1 MESFSRQQNL
11 NEGLLTGAFN
21 LATAYFFVKKMATPF
36 KKTKAYKLGIIDEK
50 GNILKKMK
58 ELESDEERKAYTLLD
73 RVIWNIK
80 KLMSFIP
87 GGGSMLA
94 GVAAATA
101 LLMKEEMGYEVS
113 DKLVQV
119 MLEAA
124 RNPATDED
132 MIQKISDMWEK
143 SKGNVRKFKQEM
155 KRAKLDDR
163 ALKKAGLQDFVDE
176 LVGGSISE
184 IEPVE
189 QEEGMPTNNAGS
201 GAIKGFTEPFKRKKM
216 KSESVDLAMQTLF
229 ERDEWIETTVDST
242 MQFAEDIGMDL
253 EELSEEEF
261 VALANALDDF
271 QRTQISEALWMT
283 DAQLITEDELDE
295 AKPMVPKFNLKT
307 MKNLANSDMF
317 IKAAMKI
324 DKPLV
329 VFNSYILQNRA
340 MWRAYDEAEQEEVE
354 VVNEL
359 SQKTLG
365 SYSKKA
371 SDSRVQSKRPLR
383 KQDKSVGGIKRAS
396 AKMQEIEISEG
407 SDEYKLDA
415 VFKKHRIPA
424 EVMGKTQDDIIIK
437 HKKYGQFEYNP
448 KSDGFAV
455 DSKTGKPLMKV
466 WKKHTGE
473 TWKDGLLGNRVL
485 GRGMNKMLALMKE
498 GIEETGTPI
507 FQVTPDVYDMC
518 KWGREKYQRW
528 NKVVGESNGV
538 EKIKEYGKK
547 NPTAPIIVQN
557 KQSGEMQYLRF
568 GEINSELKERYYV
581 DTESES

>member
-101 LLMKEEMGYEVS
+101 LLMKEEMGYDVS

-176 LVGGSISE
+176 LIGGSISE

-216 KSESVDLAMQTLF
+216 KSESVDLAMQSLF

-242 MQFAEDIGMDL
+242 MQFADDIGMDL

-261 VALANALDDF
+261 VTLANALDDF

-307 MKNLANSDMF
+307 MKKLANSDMF

-340 MWRAYDEAEQEEVE
+340 MWRAYDEADQEEVE
-354 VVNEL
+354 TIDEAKYNSVSIVKQLKKMGAPGSVEG
-359 SQKTLG
+359 QKG
-365 SYSKKA
+365 
-371 SDSRVQSKRPLR
+371 
-383 KQDKSVGGIKRAS
+383 
-396 AKMQEIEISEG
+396 
-407 SDEYKLDA
+407 
-415 VFKKHRIPA
+415 
-424 EVMGKTQDDIIIK
+424 DDIIIK
-437 HKKYGQFEYNP
+437 HPKYGDVEYNP
-448 KSDGFAV
+448 NSDGFAF
-455 DSKTGKPLMKV
+455 DSKKAKPLMKV

-473 TWKDGLLGNRVL
+473 NWKDAVLGNRVL
-485 GRGMNKMLALMKE
+485 GRSMQKMVALMKE

>member
-36 KKTKAYKLGIIDEK
+36 KKTRAYKLGIIDEK

-101 LLMKEEMGYEVS
+101 LLMKEEMGYDVS

-176 LVGGSISE
+176 LIGGSISE

-216 KSESVDLAMQTLF
+216 KSESVDLAMQSLF

-242 MQFAEDIGMDL
+242 MQFADDIGMDL
-253 EELSEEEF
+253 EQLSEEEF
-261 VALANALDDF
+261 VTLANALAEF

-307 MKNLANSDMF
+307 MKKLANSDMF

-340 MWRAYDEAEQEEVE
+340 MWRAYDEADQEEVE
-354 VVNEL
+354 TIDEAKYNSVSIVKQLKKMGAPGSVEG
-359 SQKTLG
+359 QKG
-365 SYSKKA
+365 
-371 SDSRVQSKRPLR
+371 
-383 KQDKSVGGIKRAS
+383 
-396 AKMQEIEISEG
+396 
-407 SDEYKLDA
+407 
-415 VFKKHRIPA
+415 
-424 EVMGKTQDDIIIK
+424 DDIIIK
-437 HKKYGQFEYNP
+437 HPKYGNVEYNP
-448 KSDGFAV
+448 NSDGFAF
-455 DSKTGKPLMKV
+455 DSKKAKPLMKV

-473 TWKDGLLGNRVL
+473 NWKDAVLGNRVL
-485 GRGMNKMLALMKE
+485 GRSMQKMVALMKE

>member
-36 KKTKAYKLGIIDEK
+36 KKTKAYKLGIIDDK

-101 LLMKEEMGYEVS
+101 LLMKEEMGYDVS

-176 LVGGSISE
+176 LVGGNISE

-261 VALANALDDF
+261 VTLANALDDF

-295 AKPMVPKFNLKT
+295 SKPMAPKFNLKT
-307 MKNLANSDMF
+307 MKKLANSDMF

-340 MWRAYDEAEQEEVE
+340 MWRAYDEADQEEVE

-371 SDSRVQSKRPLR
+371 SDSRVQSKRPLS

-568 GEINSELKERYYV
+568 GNISSELKERYYV

>member
-1 MESFSRQQNL
+1 
-11 NEGLLTGAFN
+11 
-21 LATAYFFVKKMATPF
+21 
-36 KKTKAYKLGIIDEK
+36 
-50 GNILKKMK
+50 
-58 ELESDEERKAYTLLD
+58 
-73 RVIWNIK
+73 
-80 KLMSFIP
+80 
-87 GGGSMLA
+87 
-94 GVAAATA
+94 
-101 LLMKEEMGYEVS
+101 
-113 DKLVQV
+113 
-119 MLEAA
+119 
-124 RNPATDED
+124 
-132 MIQKISDMWEK
+132 
-143 SKGNVRKFKQEM
+143 
-155 KRAKLDDR
+155 
-163 ALKKAGLQDFVDE
+163 
-176 LVGGSISE
+176 
-184 IEPVE
+184 
-189 QEEGMPTNNAGS
+189 
-201 GAIKGFTEPFKRKKM
+201 
-216 KSESVDLAMQTLF
+216 
-229 ERDEWIETTVDST
+229 
-242 MQFAEDIGMDL
+242 
-253 EELSEEEF
+253 
-261 VALANALDDF
+261 
-271 QRTQISEALWMT
+271 
-283 DAQLITEDELDE
+283 
-295 AKPMVPKFNLKT
+295 
-307 MKNLANSDMF
+307 
-317 IKAAMKI
+317 
-324 DKPLV
+324 
-329 VFNSYILQNRA
+329 

-371 SDSRVQSKRPLR
+371 SDSRVQSKRPLS

-528 NKVVGESNGV
+528 NKVVGES
-538 EKIKEYGKK
+538 IKS
-547 NPTAPIIVQN
+547 V
-557 KQSGEMQYLRF
+557 S
-568 GEINSELKERYYV
+568 
-581 DTESES
+581 

>member
-101 LLMKEEMGYEVS
+101 LLMKEEMGYDVS

-176 LVGGSISE
+176 LIGGSISE

-216 KSESVDLAMQTLF
+216 KSESVDLAMQSLF

-242 MQFAEDIGMDL
+242 MQFADDIGMDL

-261 VALANALDDF
+261 VTLANALDDF

-307 MKNLANSDMF
+307 MRNLAKSDMF

-340 MWRAYDEAEQEEVE
+340 MWSAYDEAEQEEVE
-354 VVNEL
+354 TIEEAKYNSVSIVKQLKKMGAPGSVEG
-359 SQKTLG
+359 QKG
-365 SYSKKA
+365 
-371 SDSRVQSKRPLR
+371 
-383 KQDKSVGGIKRAS
+383 
-396 AKMQEIEISEG
+396 
-407 SDEYKLDA
+407 
-415 VFKKHRIPA
+415 
-424 EVMGKTQDDIIIK
+424 DDIIIK
-437 HKKYGQFEYNP
+437 HPKYGNVEYNP
-448 KSDGFAV
+448 NSDGFAF
-455 DSKTGKPLMKV
+455 DSKKAKPLMKV

-473 TWKDGLLGNRVL
+473 NWKDAVLGNRVL
-485 GRGMNKMLALMKE
+485 GRSMQKMVALMKE

>member
-1 MESFSRQQNL
+1 MESYSRRQNL

-36 KKTKAYKLGIIDEK
+36 EKTEAYKLGIIDKK

-58 ELESDEERKAYTLLD
+58 ELTDDKERKAYTLLD

-101 LLMKEEMGYEVS
+101 LLMKEEMGYDVS

-132 MIQKISDMWEK
+132 MIQKISDLWEK
-143 SKGNVRKFKQEM
+143 SKGNVKKFKQEM

-176 LVGGSISE
+176 LIGGNISE

-242 MQFAEDIGMDL
+242 IQFAEDIGMDL

-261 VALANALDDF
+261 VTLANALDDF

-283 DAQLITEDELDE
+283 DAQLITEDELNE
-295 AKPMVPKFNLKT
+295 REKPRVPKFNLKT
-307 MKNLANSDMF
+307 MRNLANRDQF
-317 IKAAMKI
+317 IRAALKI

-329 VFNSYILQNRA
+329 VFNTYVRQNMA
-340 MWRAYDEAEQEEVE
+340 MWAEYEDASEEEVE
-354 VVNEL
+354 KVEEVQVN
-359 SQKTLG
+359 
-365 SYSKKA
+365 
-371 SDSRVQSKRPLR
+371 
-383 KQDKSVGGIKRAS
+383 
-396 AKMQEIEISEG
+396 EG
-407 SDEYKLDA
+407 SDEFKLDNL
-415 VFKKHRIPA
+415 FKKHKVPA
-424 EVMGKTQDDIIIK
+424 EVMGKTADDIVIK
-437 HKKYGQFEYNP
+437 HKKYGRIEYNP
-448 KSDGFAV
+448 KSDGWAV

-473 TWKDGLLGNRVL
+473 TWKDSVLGNRAL
-485 GRGMNKMLALMKE
+485 GRGMAKLIAIMKE

>member
-1 MESFSRQQNL
+1 MESYSRTQNL

-36 KKTKAYKLGIIDEK
+36 KKTKAYKLGIIDDK
-50 GNILKKMK
+50 GNVLKPMK
-58 ELESDEERKAYTLLD
+58 SLETDEERKAYTLLD

-113 DKLVQV
+113 DRLVQV
-119 MLEAA
+119 MLEVAK
-124 RNPATDED
+124 NPATDED

-143 SKGNVRKFKQEM
+143 SKGNVKKFKQEM

-176 LVGGSISE
+176 LVGGNISE

-216 KSESVDLAMQTLF
+216 KSESVDIAMQTLF

-253 EELSEEEF
+253 EDLSEEEF
-261 VALANALDDF
+261 VTLANALDDF
-271 QRTQISEALWMT
+271 QRQQISEALWMT
-283 DAQLITEDELDE
+283 DAQLITEDELSE
-295 AKPMVPKFNLKT
+295 QPFRGKPVVPKFNLKA
-307 MKNLANSDMF
+307 MQNLANSDMF

-329 VFNSYILQNRA
+329 VFNTYILQNRA
-340 MWRAYDEAEQEEVE
+340 MWQAYDEANQEEVE
-354 VVNEL
+354 KVEEVQVN
-359 SQKTLG
+359 
-365 SYSKKA
+365 
-371 SDSRVQSKRPLR
+371 
-383 KQDKSVGGIKRAS
+383 
-396 AKMQEIEISEG
+396 EG
-407 SDEYKLDA
+407 SDEYKLDNL
-415 VFKKHRIPA
+415 FKKHKVPA
-424 EVMGKTQDDIIIK
+424 EVMGKTADDIIIQ
-437 HKKYGQFEYNP
+437 HKKYGRIEYNP

-455 DSKTGKPLMKV
+455 DSKTGKGLMKV

-473 TWKDGLLGNRVL
+473 TWKDSVLGNRAL
-485 GRGMNKMLALMKE
+485 GRGMAKMIALMKE

-568 GEINSELKERYYV
+568 GNISSELKERYYV
-581 DTESES
+581 DTEPES

>member
-1 MESFSRQQNL
+1 MAKQLQ
-11 NEGLLTGAFN
+11 EGLLTGAFN

-36 KKTKAYKLGIIDEK
+36 KKTKAFKLGIIDEK
-50 GNILKKMK
+50 GKILKQMK
-58 ELESDEERKAYTLLD
+58 DLETDEERKAYTLLD

-113 DKLVQV
+113 DRLVQV
-119 MLEAA
+119 MLEAS
-124 RNPATDED
+124 RNPNTDED
-132 MIQKISDMWEK
+132 MIERISDMWEK
-143 SKGNVRKFKQEM
+143 SKGNVKKFKMDM

-176 LVGGSISE
+176 LVGGNISE

-189 QEEGMPTNNAGS
+189 QEEGMPTNNVGGGEIAG
-201 GAIKGFTEPFKRKKM
+201 IKEPFRRKKM
-216 KSESVDLAMQTLF
+216 KSESVDKAMLELF
-229 ERDEWIETTVDST
+229 ERDEWTQTTVDSAV
-242 MQFAEDIGMDL
+242 QFCEDIGIDL
-253 EELSEEEF
+253 ESLEEDEF
-261 VALANALDDF
+261 VTLVNALDDF
-271 QRTQISEALWMT
+271 QRQQISEALWMT
-283 DAQLITEDELDE
+283 
-295 AKPMVPKFNLKT
+295 
-307 MKNLANSDMF
+307 
-317 IKAAMKI
+317 
-324 DKPLV
+324 
-329 VFNSYILQNRA
+329 
-340 MWRAYDEAEQEEVE
+340 EAELIVEGEETEEVE
-354 VVNEL
+354 EE
-359 SQKTLG
+359 
-365 SYSKKA
+365 
-371 SDSRVQSKRPLR
+371 
-383 KQDKSVGGIKRAS
+383 KQLK
-396 AKMQEIEISEG
+396 EG
-407 SDEYKLDA
+407 TDEYKLDS
-415 VFKKHRIPA
+415 VFKKHKIPA

-455 DSKTGKPLMKV
+455 DSKSGKALMRV

-507 FQVTPDVYDMC
+507 FKVAPDVYDMC

-568 GEINSELKERYYV
+568 GNISSELKERYYV
-581 DTESES
+581 DTEPES

>member
-1 MESFSRQQNL
+1 MVKLQ
-11 NEGLLTGAFN
+11 EGLLTGAFN

-36 KKTKAYKLGIIDEK
+36 EKTEAYKLGIIDKK
-50 GNILKKMK
+50 GKVLKPMK
-58 ELESDEERKAYTLLD
+58 ELTSDKERKAYTLLD

-101 LLMKEEMGYEVS
+101 LLMKENMGYEVS
-113 DKLVQV
+113 DRLVQV

-124 RNPATDED
+124 MNPKTDED

-143 SKGNVRKFKQEM
+143 SKGNVRKFKMDM

-176 LVGGSISE
+176 LVGGNISE

-201 GAIKGFTEPFKRKKM
+201 GQIKGFTEPFRRKKM
-216 KSESVDLAMQTLF
+216 KSESVDKAMLELF
-229 ERDEWIETTVDST
+229 EREEWTQTTVDST
-242 MQFAEDIGMDL
+242 LQFCEDIGMDIHSL
-253 EELSEEEF
+253 DDDEF
-261 VALANALDDF
+261 VTLVNALDDF
-271 QRTQISEALWMT
+271 QRQQISEALWMT
-283 DAQLITEDELDE
+283 
-295 AKPMVPKFNLKT
+295 
-307 MKNLANSDMF
+307 
-317 IKAAMKI
+317 
-324 DKPLV
+324 
-329 VFNSYILQNRA
+329 
-340 MWRAYDEAEQEEVE
+340 EAELIVEGEETEEVE
-354 VVNEL
+354 EEEQV
-359 SQKTLG
+359 
-365 SYSKKA
+365 
-371 SDSRVQSKRPLR
+371 
-383 KQDKSVGGIKRAS
+383 
-396 AKMQEIEISEG
+396 EIEEG

-415 VFKKHRIPA
+415 LFKKHRVPA
-424 EVMGKTQDDIIIK
+424 EVMGKTRDDIIIK

-473 TWKDGLLGNRVL
+473 NWKDALLGNRVL
-485 GRGMNKMLALMKE
+485 GRSMAKMIALMKE

-568 GEINSELKERYYV
+568 GNISSELKERYYV

>member
-1 MESFSRQQNL
+1 MARL
-11 NEGLLTGAFN
+11 NEGLMTGAFN
-21 LATAYFFVKKMATPF
+21 LATAYFFVKKMAMPF
-36 KKTKAYKLGIIDEK
+36 EKTEAYKLGIIDKK
-50 GNILKKMK
+50 GKILKQMK
-58 ELESDEERKAYTLLD
+58 DLESDKERKAYTLLD

-101 LLMKEEMGYEVS
+101 LLMKEEMGYDVS
-113 DKLVQV
+113 DRLVQV

-124 RNPATDED
+124 RNPQTDED

-143 SKGNVRKFKQEM
+143 SRGNVKKFKMDM

-176 LVGGSISE
+176 LIGGSISE

-216 KSESVDLAMQTLF
+216 KSESVNEAMLQLF
-229 ERDEWIETTVDST
+229 EREEWTQTTVDSAV
-242 MQFAEDIGMDL
+242 QFCKDIGMDL
-253 EELSEEEF
+253 ESLDEEEF
-261 VALANALDDF
+261 VTLVNALDDF
-271 QRTQISEALWMT
+271 QRQQISEALWMSE
-283 DAQLITEDELDE
+283 ASFITEDEL
-295 AKPMVPKFNLKT
+295 
-307 MKNLANSDMF
+307 
-317 IKAAMKI
+317 
-324 DKPLV
+324 
-329 VFNSYILQNRA
+329 Q
-340 MWRAYDEAEQEEVE
+340 EVE
-354 VVNEL
+354 KVEEEQV
-359 SQKTLG
+359 
-365 SYSKKA
+365 
-371 SDSRVQSKRPLR
+371 
-383 KQDKSVGGIKRAS
+383 
-396 AKMQEIEISEG
+396 EIEEG
-407 SDEYKLDA
+407 SDEYKLDNL
-415 VFKKHRIPA
+415 FKKHKVPA
-424 EVMGKTQDDIIIK
+424 EVMGKTADDIIIK
-437 HKKYGQFEYNP
+437 HKKYGRIEYNP

-455 DSKTGKPLMKV
+455 DSKTAKPLMKV

-473 TWKDGLLGNRVL
+473 TWRDALLGNRVV
-485 GRGMNKMLALMKE
+485 GRSMAKMIALMKE

-507 FQVTPDVYDMC
+507 FKVTPDVYDMC

-538 EKIKEYGKK
+538 EQIKEYGKK

-568 GEINSELKERYYV
+568 GNISSELKERYYV
-581 DTESES
+581 DTESKD

>member
-1 MESFSRQQNL
+1 MAKQLQ
-11 NEGLLTGAFN
+11 EGLLTGAFN

-36 KKTKAYKLGIIDEK
+36 KKTKAFKLGIIDEK
-50 GNILKKMK
+50 GKILKQMK
-58 ELESDEERKAYTLLD
+58 DLETDEERKAYTLLD

-113 DKLVQV
+113 DRLVQV
-119 MLEAA
+119 MLEAS
-124 RNPATDED
+124 RNPNTDED
-132 MIQKISDMWEK
+132 MIERISDMWEK
-143 SKGNVRKFKQEM
+143 SKGNVKKFKMDM

-176 LVGGSISE
+176 LVGGNISE

-189 QEEGMPTNNAGS
+189 QEEGMPTNNVGGGEIAG
-201 GAIKGFTEPFKRKKM
+201 IKEPFRRKKM
-216 KSESVDLAMQTLF
+216 KSESVNEAMLELF
-229 ERDEWIETTVDST
+229 ERDEWTQTTVDSAV
-242 MQFAEDIGMDL
+242 QFCEDIGMDL
-253 EELSEEEF
+253 ESLEEDEF
-261 VALANALDDF
+261 VTLVNALDDF
-271 QRTQISEALWMT
+271 QRQQISEALWMT
-283 DAQLITEDELDE
+283 EASLITEEELE
-295 AKPMVPKFNLKT
+295 
-307 MKNLANSDMF
+307 
-317 IKAAMKI
+317 
-324 DKPLV
+324 
-329 VFNSYILQNRA
+329 
-340 MWRAYDEAEQEEVE
+340 EQEIDEGI
-354 VVNEL
+354 
-359 SQKTLG
+359 KHDR
-365 SYSKKA
+365 YMRAHSKKA
-371 SDSRVQSKRPLR
+371 PAKEVATWMFTTKQMGDVDYDNEKVVWQAKRPMKLAQAG
-383 KQDKSVGGIKRAS
+383 KEAMKALKTKEVYVMESYL
-396 AKMQEIEISEG
+396 MEG
-407 SDEYKLDA
+407 TDEYKLDS
-415 VFKKHRIPA
+415 VFKKHKIPA
-424 EVMGKTQDDIIIK
+424 EVMGKTADDIIIK

-455 DSKTGKPLMKV
+455 DSKSGKALMRV

-507 FQVTPDVYDMC
+507 FKVTPDVYDMC

-568 GEINSELKERYYV
+568 GNISSELKERYYV
-581 DTESES
+581 DTEPES

>member
-101 LLMKEEMGYEVS
+101 LLMKEEMGYDVS

-176 LVGGSISE
+176 LIGGSISE

-216 KSESVDLAMQTLF
+216 KSESVDLAMQSLF

-242 MQFAEDIGMDL
+242 MQFADDIGMDL

-261 VALANALDDF
+261 VTLANALDDF

-307 MKNLANSDMF
+307 MKKLANSDMF

-354 VVNEL
+354 TIEEAKYNSVSIVKQLKKMGAPGSVEG
-359 SQKTLG
+359 QKG
-365 SYSKKA
+365 
-371 SDSRVQSKRPLR
+371 
-383 KQDKSVGGIKRAS
+383 
-396 AKMQEIEISEG
+396 
-407 SDEYKLDA
+407 
-415 VFKKHRIPA
+415 
-424 EVMGKTQDDIIIK
+424 DDIIIK
-437 HKKYGQFEYNP
+437 HPKYGDVEYNP
-448 KSDGFAV
+448 NSDGFAF
-455 DSKTGKPLMKV
+455 DSKKAKPLMKV

-473 TWKDGLLGNRVL
+473 NWKDAVLGNRVL
-485 GRGMNKMLALMKE
+485 GRSMQKMVALMKE

>member
-101 LLMKEEMGYEVS
+101 LLMKEEMGYDVS

-176 LVGGSISE
+176 LIGGSISE

-216 KSESVDLAMQTLF
+216 KSESVDLAMQSLF

-242 MQFAEDIGMDL
+242 MQFADDIGMDL

-261 VALANALDDF
+261 VTLANALDDF

-307 MKNLANSDMF
+307 MKKLANSDMF

-340 MWRAYDEAEQEEVE
+340 MWRAYDEADQEEVE
-354 VVNEL
+354 TIDEAKYNSVSIVKQLKKMGAPGSVEG
-359 SQKTLG
+359 QKG
-365 SYSKKA
+365 
-371 SDSRVQSKRPLR
+371 
-383 KQDKSVGGIKRAS
+383 
-396 AKMQEIEISEG
+396 
-407 SDEYKLDA
+407 
-415 VFKKHRIPA
+415 
-424 EVMGKTQDDIIIK
+424 DDIIIK
-437 HKKYGQFEYNP
+437 HPKYGNVEYNP
-448 KSDGFAV
+448 NSDGFAF
-455 DSKTGKPLMKV
+455 DSKKAKPLMKV

-473 TWKDGLLGNRVL
+473 NWKDAVLGNRVL
-485 GRGMNKMLALMKE
+485 GRSMQKMVALMKE

>member
-101 LLMKEEMGYEVS
+101 LLMKEEMGYDVS

-176 LVGGSISE
+176 LVGGNISE

-261 VALANALDDF
+261 VTLANALDDF

-283 DAQLITEDELDE
+283 DAQLITEDELTE
-295 AKPMVPKFNLKT
+295 GKPMAPKFNLKT

-424 EVMGKTQDDIIIK
+424 EVMGKTADDIIIK

-568 GEINSELKERYYV
+568 GNISSELKERYYV

>member
-1 MESFSRQQNL
+1 MVRL
-11 NEGLLTGAFN
+11 NEGLMTGAFN

-36 KKTKAYKLGIIDEK
+36 EKTEAYKLGIIDKK
-50 GNILKKMK
+50 GKILKQMK
-58 ELESDEERKAYTLLD
+58 DLESDKERKAYTLLD

-101 LLMKEEMGYEVS
+101 LLMKEEMGYDVS
-113 DKLVQV
+113 DRLVQV

-124 RNPATDED
+124 RNPKTDED

-143 SKGNVRKFKQEM
+143 SRGNVKKFKMDM
-155 KRAKLDDR
+155 KRAKLGDR
-163 ALKKAGLQDFVDE
+163 ELKKAGLQDFVDE
-176 LVGGSISE
+176 LIGGNISE

-216 KSESVDLAMQTLF
+216 KSESVDKAMLTLF
-229 ERDEWIETTVDST
+229 EQESWTQTTVDSA
-242 MQFAEDIGMDL
+242 MQFAEDIGLDL
-253 EELSEEEF
+253 EGLTEEEF
-261 VALANALDDF
+261 VNLVNALDDF

-283 DAQLITEDELDE
+283 EAQLVTESELE
-295 AKPMVPKFNLKT
+295 
-307 MKNLANSDMF
+307 
-317 IKAAMKI
+317 
-324 DKPLV
+324 
-329 VFNSYILQNRA
+329 
-340 MWRAYDEAEQEEVE
+340 
-354 VVNEL
+354 
-359 SQKTLG
+359 
-365 SYSKKA
+365 
-371 SDSRVQSKRPLR
+371 
-383 KQDKSVGGIKRAS
+383 
-396 AKMQEIEISEG
+396 EIEKEEEEKVEIEEG
-407 SDEYKLDA
+407 SDEYKLDNL
-415 VFKKHRIPA
+415 FKKHRVPA
-424 EVMGKTQDDIIIK
+424 EVMGKTADDIIIK
-437 HKKYGQFEYNP
+437 HKKYGRIEYNP
-448 KSDGFAV
+448 KSDGFAI
-455 DSKTGKPLMKV
+455 DSKTGKPLQKV

-473 TWKDGLLGNRVL
+473 TWRDALLGNRVV
-485 GRGMNKMLALMKE
+485 GRSMAKMIALMKE

-557 KQSGEMQYLRF
+557 KKSGEMQYLRF
-568 GEINSELKERYYV
+568 GNISSELKERYYV

>member
-1 MESFSRQQNL
+1 MVKLQ
-11 NEGLLTGAFN
+11 EGLLTGAFN

-36 KKTKAYKLGIIDEK
+36 EKTEAYKLGIIDKK
-50 GNILKKMK
+50 GKVLKPMK
-58 ELESDEERKAYTLLD
+58 ELTSDKERKAYTLLD

-101 LLMKEEMGYEVS
+101 LLMKENMGYEVS
-113 DKLVQV
+113 DRLVQV

-124 RNPATDED
+124 MNPKTDED

-143 SKGNVRKFKQEM
+143 SKGNVRKFKMDM

-176 LVGGSISE
+176 LVGGNISE

-216 KSESVDLAMQTLF
+216 KSESVNEAMLQLF
-229 ERDEWIETTVDST
+229 EREEWTQTTVDSAV
-242 MQFAEDIGMDL
+242 QFCEDIGMDL
-253 EELSEEEF
+253 ESLDEDEF
-261 VALANALDDF
+261 VSLVNALDDF
-271 QRTQISEALWMT
+271 QRQQISEALWMT
-283 DAQLITEDELDE
+283 EASLITEDDLNE
-295 AKPMVPKFNLKT
+295 KPMVPRFNLKA
-307 MKNLANSDMF
+307 MQNLAKSDMF
-317 IKAAMKI
+317 IKSAMKI

-329 VFNSYILQNRA
+329 VFNTFILQNRA
-340 MWRAYDEAEQEEVE
+340 MWKAYDEASQEEVE
-354 VVNEL
+354 VVEE
-359 SQKTLG
+359 QQI
-365 SYSKKA
+365 
-371 SDSRVQSKRPLR
+371 D
-383 KQDKSVGGIKRAS
+383 
-396 AKMQEIEISEG
+396 EG

-415 VFKKHRIPA
+415 LFKKHRVPA
-424 EVMGKTQDDIIIK
+424 EVMGKTRDDIIIK

-455 DSKTGKPLMKV
+455 DSKSGKPLMKV

-473 TWKDGLLGNRVL
+473 NWKDALLGNRVL
-485 GRGMNKMLALMKE
+485 GRSMAKMIALMKE

-568 GEINSELKERYYV
+568 GNISSELKERYYV
-581 DTESES
+581 DTEPES

>member
-1 MESFSRQQNL
+1 MESYSRTQNL

-36 KKTKAYKLGIIDEK
+36 KKTKAYKLGIIDDK

-113 DKLVQV
+113 DRLVQV
-119 MLEAA
+119 MLEVAK
-124 RNPATDED
+124 NPATDED
-132 MIQKISDMWEK
+132 MIQKISDLWEK
-143 SKGNVRKFKQEM
+143 SKGNVKKFKQEM

-176 LVGGSISE
+176 LVGGNISE
-184 IEPVE
+184 VEPVE
-189 QEEGMPTNNAGS
+189 QEEIPTNNAGT
-201 GAIKGFTEPFKRKKM
+201 GHIKGFTEPFKRKKM
-216 KSESVDLAMQTLF
+216 KSESVDIAMQTLF

-253 EELSEEEF
+253 EDLSEEEF
-261 VALANALDDF
+261 VTLANALDDF
-271 QRTQISEALWMT
+271 QRQQISEALWMT
-283 DAQLITEDELDE
+283 DAQLITEDDLNERE
-295 AKPMVPKFNLKT
+295 KPRVPKFNAKT
-307 MKNLANSDMF
+307 MRNLANRDQF
-317 IKAAMKI
+317 IRAALKI

-329 VFNSYILQNRA
+329 VFNTYVRQNMA
-340 MWRAYDEAEQEEVE
+340 MWAEYEDASEEEVE
-354 VVNEL
+354 KVEEVQVN
-359 SQKTLG
+359 
-365 SYSKKA
+365 
-371 SDSRVQSKRPLR
+371 
-383 KQDKSVGGIKRAS
+383 
-396 AKMQEIEISEG
+396 EG
-407 SDEYKLDA
+407 SDEFKLDNL
-415 VFKKHRIPA
+415 FKKHKVPA
-424 EVMGKTQDDIIIK
+424 EVMGKTADDIIIQ
-437 HKKYGQFEYNP
+437 HKKYGKFEYNP
-448 KSDGFAV
+448 KSDGWAV

-473 TWKDGLLGNRVL
+473 TWKDSVLGNRAL
-485 GRGMNKMLALMKE
+485 GRGMAKMIALMKE

-568 GEINSELKERYYV
+568 GNISSELKERYYV

>member
-1 MESFSRQQNL
+1 MAKL
-11 NEGLLTGAFN
+11 NEGLMTGAFN

-36 KKTKAYKLGIIDEK
+36 EKTEAYKLGIIDKK
-50 GNILKKMK
+50 GKILKQMK
-58 ELESDEERKAYTLLD
+58 DLESDKERKAYTLLD

-113 DKLVQV
+113 DRLVQV
-119 MLEAA
+119 MLEVAK
-124 RNPATDED
+124 NPATDED

-176 LVGGSISE
+176 LVGGNISE
-184 IEPVE
+184 VEPVE
-189 QEEGMPTNNAGS
+189 QEEIPTNNAGT
-201 GAIKGFTEPFKRKKM
+201 GHIKGFTEPFKRKKM
-216 KSESVDLAMQTLF
+216 KSESVDIAMQTLF

-261 VALANALDDF
+261 VTLANALDDF

-283 DAQLITEDELDE
+283 DAQLITEDELNE
-295 AKPMVPKFNLKT
+295 REKPKVPKFNAKT
-307 MKNLANSDMF
+307 MKNLANRDQF
-317 IKAAMKI
+317 IRAAMKI

-329 VFNSYILQNRA
+329 VFNTYVRQNMA
-340 MWRAYDEAEQEEVE
+340 MWAEYEDASEEEVE

-365 SYSKKA
+365 SYTKKA
-371 SDSRVQSKRPLR
+371 SDSRVQSKRPLS

-415 VFKKHRIPA
+415 VFKKHKIPA
-424 EVMGKTQDDIIIK
+424 EVMGKTADDIIIK

-568 GEINSELKERYYV
+568 GNISSELKERYYV

>member
-1 MESFSRQQNL
+1 MVKLQ
-11 NEGLLTGAFN
+11 EGLLTGAFN

-36 KKTKAYKLGIIDEK
+36 EKTEAYKLGIIDKK
-50 GNILKKMK
+50 GKVLKPMK
-58 ELESDEERKAYTLLD
+58 ELTSEKERKAYTLLD

-101 LLMKEEMGYEVS
+101 LLMKENMGYEVS
-113 DKLVQV
+113 DRLVQV

-124 RNPATDED
+124 MNPKTDED

-143 SKGNVRKFKQEM
+143 SKGNVRKFKMEM

-176 LVGGSISE
+176 LVGGNISE

-201 GAIKGFTEPFKRKKM
+201 GQIKGFTEPFRRKKM
-216 KSESVDLAMQTLF
+216 KSESVNEAMLQLF
-229 ERDEWIETTVDST
+229 EREEWTQTTVDSAV
-242 MQFAEDIGMDL
+242 QFCEDIGMDIESL
-253 EELSEEEF
+253 DEEEF
-261 VALANALDDF
+261 VTLVNALDDF
-271 QRTQISEALWMT
+271 QRQQISEALWMT
-283 DAQLITEDELDE
+283 EASLITEDEIEEQEIDE
-295 AKPMVPKFNLKT
+295 GIMHDRYQRAHGKKANPKERATWVFTTDNMGDPKLTDKKKVYMATRPMTLAQAGKEAMKALKT
-307 MKNLANSDMF
+307 KEVYVM
-317 IKAAMKI
+317 
-324 DKPLV
+324 
-329 VFNSYILQNRA
+329 
-340 MWRAYDEAEQEEVE
+340 EEV
-354 VVNEL
+354 
-359 SQKTLG
+359 
-365 SYSKKA
+365 
-371 SDSRVQSKRPLR
+371 
-383 KQDKSVGGIKRAS
+383 
-396 AKMQEIEISEG
+396 IEEG
-407 SDEYKLDA
+407 SDEYKLDNL
-415 VFKKHRIPA
+415 FKKHKVPA
-424 EVMGKTQDDIIIK
+424 EVMGKTQDDIIIQ
-437 HKKYGQFEYNP
+437 HKKYGRFEYNP
-448 KSDGFAV
+448 KSDGWAV
-455 DSKTGKPLMKV
+455 DSKSGKALMKV

-473 TWKDGLLGNRVL
+473 TWKDSVLGNRAL
-485 GRGMNKMLALMKE
+485 GRGMAKMVAIMKE

-507 FQVTPDVYDMC
+507 FQVSPDVYDMC

-568 GEINSELKERYYV
+568 GNISSELKERYYV
-581 DTESES
+581 DTEPES

>member
-1 MESFSRQQNL
+1 
-11 NEGLLTGAFN
+11 
-21 LATAYFFVKKMATPF
+21 
-36 KKTKAYKLGIIDEK
+36 
-50 GNILKKMK
+50 
-58 ELESDEERKAYTLLD
+58 
-73 RVIWNIK
+73 
-80 KLMSFIP
+80 
-87 GGGSMLA
+87 
-94 GVAAATA
+94 
-101 LLMKEEMGYEVS
+101 
-113 DKLVQV
+113 
-119 MLEAA
+119 
-124 RNPATDED
+124 
-132 MIQKISDMWEK
+132 
-143 SKGNVRKFKQEM
+143 
-155 KRAKLDDR
+155 
-163 ALKKAGLQDFVDE
+163 
-176 LVGGSISE
+176 
-184 IEPVE
+184 
-189 QEEGMPTNNAGS
+189 
-201 GAIKGFTEPFKRKKM
+201 
-216 KSESVDLAMQTLF
+216 
-229 ERDEWIETTVDST
+229 DST

-261 VALANALDDF
+261 VTLANALDDF

-295 AKPMVPKFNLKT
+295 AKPMAPKFNLKT
-307 MKNLANSDMF
+307 MKKLANSDMF

-371 SDSRVQSKRPLR
+371 SDSRVQSKRPLS

-485 GRGMNKMLALMKE
+485 G
-498 GIEETGTPI
+498 
-507 FQVTPDVYDMC
+507 
-518 KWGREKYQRW
+518 
-528 NKVVGESNGV
+528 
-538 EKIKEYGKK
+538 
-547 NPTAPIIVQN
+547 
-557 KQSGEMQYLRF
+557 
-568 GEINSELKERYYV
+568 
-581 DTESES
+581 

>member
-1 MESFSRQQNL
+1 MAKL
-11 NEGLLTGAFN
+11 NEGLMTGAFN

-36 KKTKAYKLGIIDEK
+36 EKTEAYKLGIIDKK
-50 GNILKKMK
+50 GKILKQMK
-58 ELESDEERKAYTLLD
+58 DLESDKERKAYTLLD

-101 LLMKEEMGYEVS
+101 LLMKEEMGYDVS
-113 DKLVQV
+113 DRLVQV

-124 RNPATDED
+124 RNPNTDED

-143 SKGNVRKFKQEM
+143 SRGNVKKFKMDM

-176 LVGGSISE
+176 LVGGNISE

-216 KSESVDLAMQTLF
+216 KSESVDKAMLSLF
-229 ERDEWIETTVDST
+229 EQESWTQTTVDSA
-242 MQFAEDIGMDL
+242 MQFAEDIGLDL
-253 EELSEEEF
+253 EELTEEEF
-261 VALANALDDF
+261 VNLVNALDDF

-283 DAQLITEDELDE
+283 EAQLVTESELE
-295 AKPMVPKFNLKT
+295 EIEK
-307 MKNLANSDMF
+307 
-317 IKAAMKI
+317 
-324 DKPLV
+324 
-329 VFNSYILQNRA
+329 
-340 MWRAYDEAEQEEVE
+340 EEVDE
-354 VVNEL
+354 GIKHDRYQR
-359 SQKTLG
+359 SHG
-365 SYSKKA
+365 KKA
-371 SDSRVQSKRPLR
+371 SPTEKGTWVFTTDNMGNPDMMDKKKVYMAKRPMTLAQAG
-383 KQDKSVGGIKRAS
+383 KEAMKALKTKEVYVMEEVLVEGG
-396 AKMQEIEISEG
+396 
-407 SDEYKLDA
+407 DEYKLDA
-415 VFKKHRIPA
+415 LFKKHKVPA
-424 EVMGKTQDDIIIK
+424 EVMGKTADDIIIK
-437 HKKYGQFEYNP
+437 HKKYGRFEYNP

-473 TWKDGLLGNRVL
+473 TWRDALLGNRVV
-485 GRGMNKMLALMKE
+485 GRSMAKMIALMKE

-568 GEINSELKERYYV
+568 GNISSELKERYYV
-581 DTESES
+581 DTESKD

>member
-1 MESFSRQQNL
+1 MVKLQ
-11 NEGLLTGAFN
+11 EGLLTGAFN

-36 KKTKAYKLGIIDEK
+36 EKTEAYKLGIIDKK
-50 GNILKKMK
+50 GKILKPMK
-58 ELESDEERKAYTLLD
+58 ELTSDKERKAYTLLD

-101 LLMKEEMGYEVS
+101 LLMKENMGYEVS
-113 DKLVQV
+113 DRLVQV
-119 MLEAA
+119 MLEASM
-124 RNPATDED
+124 NPKTDED

-143 SKGNVRKFKQEM
+143 SKGNVRKFKMDM

-176 LVGGSISE
+176 LVGGNISE

-216 KSESVDLAMQTLF
+216 KSESVDKAMLALF
-229 ERDEWIETTVDST
+229 EREEWTQTTVDSALT
-242 MQFAEDIGMDL
+242 FCEDIGMDIESL
-253 EELSEEEF
+253 DEEEF
-261 VALANALDDF
+261 ITLVNALDDF
-271 QRTQISEALWMT
+271 QRQQISEALWMT
-283 DAQLITEDELDE
+283 
-295 AKPMVPKFNLKT
+295 
-307 MKNLANSDMF
+307 
-317 IKAAMKI
+317 
-324 DKPLV
+324 
-329 VFNSYILQNRA
+329 
-340 MWRAYDEAEQEEVE
+340 EAELIVEGEETEEVE
-354 VVNEL
+354 EEEQV
-359 SQKTLG
+359 
-365 SYSKKA
+365 
-371 SDSRVQSKRPLR
+371 
-383 KQDKSVGGIKRAS
+383 
-396 AKMQEIEISEG
+396 EIEEG

-415 VFKKHRIPA
+415 LFKKHRVPA
-424 EVMGKTQDDIIIK
+424 EVMGKTRDDIIIK
-437 HKKYGQFEYNP
+437 HKKYGRVEYNP
-448 KSDGFAV
+448 KSDGFAI

-473 TWKDGLLGNRVL
+473 NWKDALLGNRVL
-485 GRGMNKMLALMKE
+485 GRSMAKMIALMKE

-507 FQVTPDVYDMC
+507 FQVNPDVYDMC

-568 GEINSELKERYYV
+568 GNISSELKERYYV
-581 DTESES
+581 DTEPES

>member
-101 LLMKEEMGYEVS
+101 LLMKEEMCYDVS

-176 LVGGSISE
+176 LIGGSISE

-216 KSESVDLAMQTLF
+216 KSESVDLAMQSLF

-242 MQFAEDIGMDL
+242 MQFADDIGMDL

-261 VALANALDDF
+261 VTLANALDDF

-295 AKPMVPKFNLKT
+295 PKPMVPKFNLKT
-307 MKNLANSDMF
+307 MKKLANSDMF

-329 VFNSYILQNRA
+329 VFNTFILQNRA
-340 MWRAYDEAEQEEVE
+340 MWRAYDEAAQEEVE
-354 VVNEL
+354 TIDEAKYNSVSIVKQLKKMGAPGSVEG
-359 SQKTLG
+359 QKG
-365 SYSKKA
+365 
-371 SDSRVQSKRPLR
+371 
-383 KQDKSVGGIKRAS
+383 
-396 AKMQEIEISEG
+396 
-407 SDEYKLDA
+407 
-415 VFKKHRIPA
+415 
-424 EVMGKTQDDIIIK
+424 DDIIIK
-437 HKKYGQFEYNP
+437 HPKYGDVEYNP
-448 KSDGFAV
+448 NSDGFAF
-455 DSKTGKPLMKV
+455 DSKKAKPLMKV

-473 TWKDGLLGNRVL
+473 NWKDAVLGNRVL
-485 GRGMNKMLALMKE
+485 GRGMAKMIAIMKE
-498 GIEETGTPI
+498 GIEDTGTPI
-507 FQVTPDVYDMC
+507 FQVSPEVYDQC

-538 EKIKEYGKK
+538 QKIIEYGKK
-547 NPTAPIIVQN
+547 NPSAPIIVQN
-557 KQSGEMQYLRF
+557 RQSGDMHFLRF
-568 GEINSELKERYYV
+568 GSMSSTLKERYYV
-581 DTESES
+581 EVGSES

>member
-1 MESFSRQQNL
+1 MESYSRQQNL

-36 KKTKAYKLGIIDEK
+36 KKTKAYKLGIIDDK

-113 DKLVQV
+113 DRLVQV
-119 MLEAA
+119 MLEVAK
-124 RNPATDED
+124 NPATDED
-132 MIQKISDMWEK
+132 MIQKISDLWEK
-143 SKGNVRKFKQEM
+143 SKGNVKKFKQEM

-176 LVGGSISE
+176 LVGGNISE
-184 IEPVE
+184 VEPVE
-189 QEEGMPTNNAGS
+189 QEEIPTNNAGT
-201 GAIKGFTEPFKRKKM
+201 GHIKGFTEPFKRKKM
-216 KSESVDLAMQTLF
+216 KSESVDIAMQTLF
-229 ERDEWIETTVDST
+229 ERYEWIETTVDST

-253 EELSEEEF
+253 EDLSEEEF
-261 VALANALDDF
+261 VTLANALDDF

-283 DAQLITEDELDE
+283 EASLITEEELE
-295 AKPMVPKFNLKT
+295 
-307 MKNLANSDMF
+307 
-317 IKAAMKI
+317 
-324 DKPLV
+324 
-329 VFNSYILQNRA
+329 
-340 MWRAYDEAEQEEVE
+340 EQEEVE
-354 VVNEL
+354 KVEEVQVN
-359 SQKTLG
+359 
-365 SYSKKA
+365 
-371 SDSRVQSKRPLR
+371 
-383 KQDKSVGGIKRAS
+383 
-396 AKMQEIEISEG
+396 EG
-407 SDEYKLDA
+407 SDEFKLDNL
-415 VFKKHRIPA
+415 FKKHKVPA
-424 EVMGKTQDDIIIK
+424 EVMGKTADDIVIK
-437 HKKYGQFEYNP
+437 HKKYGRIEYNP
-448 KSDGFAV
+448 KSDGWAV
-455 DSKTGKPLMKV
+455 DSKTGKGLMRV

-473 TWKDGLLGNRVL
+473 TWKDSVLGNRAL
-485 GRGMNKMLALMKE
+485 GRGMSKLIAIMKE

-568 GEINSELKERYYV
+568 GNISSELKERYYV

>member
-101 LLMKEEMGYEVS
+101 LLMKEEMGYDVS

-176 LVGGSISE
+176 LIGGSISE

-216 KSESVDLAMQTLF
+216 KSESVDLAMQSLF

-242 MQFAEDIGMDL
+242 MQFADDIGMDL

-261 VALANALDDF
+261 VTLANALDDF

-307 MKNLANSDMF
+307 MKKLANSDMF

-340 MWRAYDEAEQEEVE
+340 MWRAYDEADQEEVE
-354 VVNEL
+354 TIDEAKYNSVSIVKQLKKMGAPGSVEG
-359 SQKTLG
+359 QKG
-365 SYSKKA
+365 
-371 SDSRVQSKRPLR
+371 
-383 KQDKSVGGIKRAS
+383 
-396 AKMQEIEISEG
+396 
-407 SDEYKLDA
+407 
-415 VFKKHRIPA
+415 
-424 EVMGKTQDDIIIK
+424 DDIIIK
-437 HKKYGQFEYNP
+437 HPKYGDVEYNP
-448 KSDGFAV
+448 NSDGFAF
-455 DSKTGKPLMKV
+455 DSKKAKPLMKV

-473 TWKDGLLGNRVL
+473 NWKDAVLGNRVL
-485 GRGMNKMLALMKE
+485 GRSMQKMVALMKE

-568 GEINSELKERYYV
+568 GNISSELKERYYV

>member
-1 MESFSRQQNL
+1 MAKQLQ
-11 NEGLLTGAFN
+11 EGLLTGAFN

-36 KKTKAYKLGIIDEK
+36 KKTKAFKLGIIDEK
-50 GNILKKMK
+50 GKILKQMK
-58 ELESDEERKAYTLLD
+58 DLESDEERKAYTLLD

-113 DKLVQV
+113 DRLVQV
-119 MLEAA
+119 MLEAS
-124 RNPATDED
+124 RNPNTDED
-132 MIQKISDMWEK
+132 MIEKISDMWEK
-143 SKGNVRKFKQEM
+143 SKGNVKKFKMDM
-155 KRAKLDDR
+155 KRNKLDDR

-176 LVGGSISE
+176 LVGGNISE

-189 QEEGMPTNNAGS
+189 QEEGMPTNNVGGGEIAG
-201 GAIKGFTEPFKRKKM
+201 IKEPFRRKKM
-216 KSESVDLAMQTLF
+216 KSESVNEAMLELF
-229 ERDEWIETTVDST
+229 ERDEWTQTTVDSAV
-242 MQFAEDIGMDL
+242 QFCEDIGMDL
-253 EELSEEEF
+253 ESLDEEEF
-261 VALANALDDF
+261 VTLVNALDDF
-271 QRTQISEALWMT
+271 QRQQISEALWMT
-283 DAQLITEDELDE
+283 EASLITEEELEEQDLDE
-295 AKPMVPKFNLKT
+295 GIKHDRYMRSHGKKANPKERATWVFTTDNMGDPKLTDKKKVYMATRPMT
-307 MKNLANSDMF
+307 LAQAG
-317 IKAAMKI
+317 KEAMKAL
-324 DKPLV
+324 KSKEVYVMESHLV
-329 VFNSYILQNRA
+329 
-340 MWRAYDEAEQEEVE
+340 
-354 VVNEL
+354 
-359 SQKTLG
+359 
-365 SYSKKA
+365 
-371 SDSRVQSKRPLR
+371 
-383 KQDKSVGGIKRAS
+383 
-396 AKMQEIEISEG
+396 EG

-415 VFKKHRIPA
+415 VFKKNRIPA

-485 GRGMNKMLALMKE
+485 GRGMAKMIALMKE

-568 GEINSELKERYYV
+568 GNISSELKERYYV

>member
-1 MESFSRQQNL
+1 MVKL

-36 KKTKAYKLGIIDEK
+36 EKTEAYKLGIIDKK
-50 GNILKKMK
+50 GKILKPMK
-58 ELESDEERKAYTLLD
+58 ELTSDKERKAYTLLD

-101 LLMKEEMGYEVS
+101 LLMKENMGYEVS
-113 DKLVQV
+113 DRLVQV
-119 MLEAA
+119 MLEASM
-124 RNPATDED
+124 NPKTDED
-132 MIQKISDMWEK
+132 MIQKISDLWEK

-155 KRAKLDDR
+155 KRAKMDDR

-176 LVGGSISE
+176 LVGGNISE
-184 IEPVE
+184 VEPVE
-189 QEEGMPTNNAGS
+189 QEEIPTNNAGT
-201 GAIKGFTEPFKRKKM
+201 GNIKGFTEPFRRKKM
-216 KSESVDLAMQTLF
+216 KSESVNEAMLQLF
-229 ERDEWIETTVDST
+229 ERDEWTQTTVDSA
-242 MQFAEDIGMDL
+242 MQFCEDIGMDL
-253 EELSEEEF
+253 ESLDEEEF
-261 VALANALDDF
+261 VTLVNALDDF
-271 QRTQISEALWMT
+271 QRQQISEALWMT
-283 DAQLITEDELDE
+283 EASLITEDEIEEQEIDE
-295 AKPMVPKFNLKT
+295 GIMHDRYQRAHGKKANPKERSTWVFTTDNMGDPKLTDKKKVYMAPRPMTLAQAGKEAMKALKT
-307 MKNLANSDMF
+307 KEVYVM
-317 IKAAMKI
+317 
-324 DKPLV
+324 
-329 VFNSYILQNRA
+329 
-340 MWRAYDEAEQEEVE
+340 EEV
-354 VVNEL
+354 
-359 SQKTLG
+359 
-365 SYSKKA
+365 
-371 SDSRVQSKRPLR
+371 
-383 KQDKSVGGIKRAS
+383 
-396 AKMQEIEISEG
+396 IEEG
-407 SDEYKLDA
+407 SDEFKLDKL
-415 VFKKHRIPA
+415 FQKHRVPA
-424 EVMGKTQDDIIIK
+424 EVMGKKADDIIIQ
-437 HKKYGQFEYNP
+437 HKKYGTFEYNP

-473 TWKDGLLGNRVL
+473 TWKDALLGNRVL
-485 GRGMNKMLALMKE
+485 GRGMAKMVALMKE

-557 KQSGEMQYLRF
+557 KKSGEMQYLRF
-568 GEINSELKERYYV
+568 GNISSELKERYYV